1 MLGVLRVIEWVRE
14 ASARCPTLR
23 YYYMGYYIHD
33 CPKMRYKGEYK
44 PSELRCAATGV
55 WSDLDGACVRVL
67 DAGLGFAPF
76 APGAVRE
83 EDVDADMDADVD
95 ADGGASRTVE
105 ERERVKVEGCTLGL
119 VEGNRLAR
127 AANANA
133 SRRRAS
139 LPKETKAK
147 LRARLGR
154 WAGRLG
160 REGVHGV
167 PPVSG
172 PAREQRRM
180 ATASHLTES
189 SDDLTKRAREPA
201 RKMSS
206 SATTRSLARIS
217 PCGCDETHARCPTVI
232 N

>member
-1 MLGVLRVIEWVRE
+1 M
-14 ASARCPTLR
+14 
-23 YYYMGYYIHD
+23 
-33 CPKMRYKGEYK
+33 
-44 PSELRCAATGV
+44 
-55 WSDLDGACVRVL
+55 RVL

-83 EDVDADMDADVD
+83 EDVDADVEADVD

-133 SRRRAS
+133 FLDAAS

-154 WAGRLG
+154 WARAVGNAKESMVYLLSLDRLG
-160 REGVHGV
+160 NKAEDDDD
-167 PPVSG
+167 
-172 PAREQRRM
+172 
-180 ATASHLTES
+180 ES
-189 SDDLTKRAREPA
+189 SDESSDESDKEGERTGEEDELERDDAIARADLAMR
-201 RKMSS
+201 
-206 SATTRSLARIS
+206 
-217 PCGCDETHARCPTVI
+217 V
-232 N
+232 